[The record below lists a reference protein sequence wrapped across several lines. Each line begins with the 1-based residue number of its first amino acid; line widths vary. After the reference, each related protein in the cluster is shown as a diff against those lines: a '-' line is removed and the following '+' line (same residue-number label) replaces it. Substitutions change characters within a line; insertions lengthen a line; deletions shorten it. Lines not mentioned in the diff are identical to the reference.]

1 MESFPEYFETS
12 RLDRFS
18 DWFRTKTAVALCL
31 QLKNYLK
38 ERIKEKAL
46 EGQERKLSEDES
58 SHCQRPMVE
67 DLAHAELE
75 IIRSLQ
81 REHFED
87 EIKVLQ
93 SLNVDGEFVNRTAAK
108 ERNSS
113 LKKTSCL
120 YRLDPYL
127 DADGVLRI
135 GGRLRRAN
143 LPDSVKHPVILPKE
157 SHITRLIIQDSHRS
171 IKHQGSG
178 MTHNDLRQRG
188 YWVIGGASAVRNFV
202 FKCTTSIS
210 ENGRPTDGSNGTRS
224 PFHV

>member
-1 MESFPEYFETS
+1 
-12 RLDRFS
+12 
-18 DWFRTKTAVALCL
+18 
-31 QLKNYLK
+31 
-38 ERIKEKAL
+38 
-46 EGQERKLSEDES
+46 
-58 SHCQRPMVE
+58 MVE

-81 REHFED
+81 CEHFED

-93 SLNVDGEFVNRTAAK
+93 SLNVDGEFLNRTAAK

-178 MTHNDLRQRG
+178 MTHNDPVSVGTGLLVVHPQLEILSPSAPSAESSVHHLNFRKWQTYRWIERNPFPLSRIVPWITLDHSSSKTAVKRSSATG
-188 YWVIGGASAVRNFV
+188 YY
-202 FKCTTSIS
+202 
-210 ENGRPTDGSNGTRS
+210 S
-224 PFHV
+224 P